1 MPLHWISPLGS
12 MAWQVQSNYGQR
24 ERVPLPLGRQPHT
37 RAHSSPW
44 GPQLTEEYQV
54 LATQERTVLGV
65 PWKGTLLALAGNGAY
80 IWKWQQCGV
89 GAPPFPSPGS
99 HQAEEDLSGPR
110 LCLTL
115 RISFPSEGAWWGEVV
130 NRKQDPQ
137 R

>member
-1 MPLHWISPLGS
+1 MDPDIYTKSLQKLEKAVPSNASPLDSPLGS

-80 IWKWQQCGV
+80 IWKWQQ
-89 GAPPFPSPGS
+89 
-99 HQAEEDLSGPR
+99 
-110 LCLTL
+110 
-115 RISFPSEGAWWGEVV
+115 
-130 NRKQDPQ
+130 
-137 R
+137 